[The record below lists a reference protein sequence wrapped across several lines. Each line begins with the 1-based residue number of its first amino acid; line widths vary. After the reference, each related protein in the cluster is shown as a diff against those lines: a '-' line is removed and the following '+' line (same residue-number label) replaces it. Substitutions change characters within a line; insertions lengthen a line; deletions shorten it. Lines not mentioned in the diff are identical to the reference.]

1 MLYYN
6 NNLFLIEEGKP
17 MKNLEKLFI
26 DDKEIYD
33 AIEAEKKDKMKE

>member
-1 MLYYN
+1 
-6 NNLFLIEEGKP
+6 

-33 AIEAEKKDKMKE
+33 AIEAEKKRQNEEIGRAHV